1 VTTKVASEVQVGDRV
16 SVRGVDLT
24 VSRIDAPF
32 LGMPNMVLLVESTD
46 ERWACVPVTTDLE
59 VEVS

>member
-1 VTTKVASEVQVGDRV
+1 VTTKTAGDVQVGDRV

-24 VSRIDAPF
+24 VTRIDAPF
-32 LGMPNMVLLVESTD
+32 LGRDNMLLLVESTD
-46 ERWACVPVTTDLE
+46 QRWACVPVTDDLE

>member
-1 VTTKVASEVQVGDRV
+1 MSTKAASEVQVGDRV

-32 LGMPNMVLLVESTD
+32 LGMPNMVLFVESTD
-46 ERWACVPVTTDLE
+46 QRWACVPVTTDLE
-59 VEVS
+59 VEVA

>member
-1 VTTKVASEVQVGDRV
+1 
-16 SVRGVDLT
+16 
-24 VSRIDAPF
+24 
-32 LGMPNMVLLVESTD
+32 MPNMVLLVESTD

>member
-1 VTTKVASEVQVGDRV
+1 MSTKAASEVQVGDRV

-24 VSRIDAPF
+24 VTRIDDPF
-32 LGMPNMVLLVESTD
+32 LGRDGMLLLVESTD
-46 ERWACVPVTTDLE
+46 QRWACVPVTTDLE

>member
-1 VTTKVASEVQVGDRV
+1 LASDVQVGDRV

-32 LGMPNMVLLVESTD
+32 LGMPNMVLFVESTD
-46 ERWACVPVTTDLE
+46 QRWACVPVTTDLE